1 MKKRVLVIE
10 DNPWNARLIR
20 EILGEDEYDIVDAP
34 DGEAG
39 IEEASQN
46 TPDIVL
52 LDLMLPRMSGEEVAR
67 KLRDIE
73 ALQNIPIIVVTANA
87 STDLRQRVMEAGA
100 NDYINKPFTKRM
112 LQEMIRRNL
121 GV

>member
-20 EILGEDEYDIVDAP
+20 EILGEDDYEIVDAP

-67 KLRDIE
+67 KLRDIQTLE
-73 ALQNIPIIVVTANA
+73 DVPIIVVTANA

-121 GV
+121 SN